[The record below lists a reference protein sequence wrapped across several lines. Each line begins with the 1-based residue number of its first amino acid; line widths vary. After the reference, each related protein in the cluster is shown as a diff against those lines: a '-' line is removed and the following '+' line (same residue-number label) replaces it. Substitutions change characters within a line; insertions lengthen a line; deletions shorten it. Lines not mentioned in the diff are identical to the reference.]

1 MRDLIERAT
10 SDPADDAVVAI
21 PADDGRTVLAP
32 HQDCEETEAGI
43 GITGHEWLVSTV
55 SIHPEEVR

>member
-1 MRDLIERAT
+1 MRDLIKRAA
-10 SDPADDAVVAI
+10 SDPDDDAIVTI

-32 HQDCEETEAGI
+32 HQDCEETEHGI
-43 GITGHEWLVSTV
+43 GISSHEWLVSTV